1 MGERATAACAAG
13 ETLSFVPFATTVSG
27 SADVGVIVDTAT
39 GDIVD
44 GDGGEGCMRWTSHGD
59 FMRSTDNDARQRL
72 ALPSSATRSVGR
84 RPSDSTDRTNRRTQ
98 RLERRQWDEG
108 VETACH

>member
-72 ALPSSATRSVGR
+72 ALPPRLVPLAVGH
-84 RPSDSTDRTNRRTQ
+84 RTRRTEQ
-98 RLERRQWDEG
+98 I
-108 VETACH
+108 VEHKG